1 MGDIAWES
9 GRGNVLETVLNL
21 RPEPEREREKAGT
34 QTHPGAAAEQ
44 ESGTESSKWAEPEE
58 AGMEGVGG

>member
-1 MGDIAWES
+1 M
-9 GRGNVLETVLNL
+9 LETVLNL

-34 QTHPGAAAEQ
+34 QTYPGAAAEQ